1 MATFGQGVNASLGKT
16 NYSNYLAGALQ
27 GARGVAGGGQ
37 SIGQGVANL
46 GQQVGAGIEAY
57 AKKKQEDKELSAS
70 NKVNS
75 GILELFGQSDALTT
89 KQKLEVDS
97 MMLSYAQLDGARE
110 RNTFLKNALSGVMNM
125 AELGKKDIESQSAA
139 VLALMDRVDGDL
151 SKIDTGVY
159 DPRAVQAASNQY
171 LQKKLIE
178 SQIGKNKASGGP
190 SAMELKITRIMQA
203 NPTITYSNAVGV
215 ADGVYELY
223 SDPETDKPFIVN
235 KATGELKPLG
245 DSDSSPKTDS
255 EPEAVDTETDPS
267 ETLFSLVDEATGVI
281 PAALA
286 LGQQIA
292 GNVGQIFGMDV
303 EFGSAPETIKAKQTF
318 ETAQQ
323 SLIRALA
330 NNPRYP
336 VGEMEMIKKDI
347 AINPSVFTDPTTLR
361 SKMIAVS
368 KALNKRMEQE
378 KVIAKNN
385 TLTKEDRTNARK
397 AAVDIQNFLNLLGA
411 PVETVLSDEDLI
423 KKYSD

>member
-1 MATFGQGVNASLGKT
+1 MARFGQGVNASLGKT
-16 NYSNYLAGALQ
+16 DYSNYLAGALQ
-27 GARGVAGGGQ
+27 GAKGVAGGGQ
-37 SIGQGVANL
+37 AIGQGISNLGQSIGQGIEKYQENKVLQAEIMGGVEQNVGYLVENNPEGIANAPKGVQDIL
-46 GQQVGAGIEAY
+46 ARMEDGEGVSLKDLAY
-57 AKKKQEDKELSAS
+57 MQSWSKSAAKKFIDNETA
-70 NKVNS
+70 
-75 GILELFGQSDALTT
+75 I
-89 KQKLEVDS
+89 
-97 MMLSYAQLDGARE
+97 GAR
-110 RNTFLKNALSGVMNM
+110 ALREFGTNIGNSSVWSGLS
-125 AELGKKDIESQSAA
+125 EEGKQSAMNLYTKNE
-139 VLALMDRVDGDL
+139 LAR
-151 SKIDTGVY
+151 
-159 DPRAVQAASNQY
+159 
-171 LQKKLIE
+171 
-178 SQIGKNKASGGP
+178 SQISKNIASGGP
-190 SAMELKITRIMQA
+190 SAMEQKITRIMQA
-203 NPTITYSNAVGV
+203 NPTITYSDAVGV

-235 KATGELKPLG
+235 KATGGLRPLG

-255 EPEAVDTETDPS
+255 EPVVSEDKETDPS
-267 ETLFSLVDEATGVI
+267 ETLFSLVNEATGII

-286 LGQQIA
+286 LGQKIA
-292 GNVGQIFGMDV
+292 GNVGQVFGKEV
-303 EFGSAPETIKAKQTF
+303 EFGSAPETIKAKQIF

-330 NNPRYP
+330 NNPKYP

-361 SKMIAVS
+361 SKMTAVS
-368 KALNKRMEQE
+368 EALNKRMEQE

>member
-16 NYSNYLAGALQ
+16 DYSNYLAGALE

-37 SIGQGVANL
+37 AIGQGISNLGQSIGQGIKKYQENKVLQAEIMGGAEENVGYLLKNNPEGIANAPKGVQDIL
-46 GQQVGAGIEAY
+46 ARMEDGKGVSLKDAAY
-57 AKKKQEDKELSAS
+57 LQSWSNSTAKKFIDKETAIGARALREFGT
-70 NKVNS
+70 NIGNS
-75 GILELFGQSDALTT
+75 GVWSG
-89 KQKLEVDS
+89 
-97 MMLSYAQLDGARE
+97 LSE
-110 RNTFLKNALSGVMNM
+110 
-125 AELGKKDIESQSAA
+125 EGKQSAMNIYTKNE
-139 VLALMDRVDGDL
+139 LAR
-151 SKIDTGVY
+151 
-159 DPRAVQAASNQY
+159 
-171 LQKKLIE
+171 
-178 SQIGKNKASGGP
+178 SQISKNIASGGP
-190 SAMELKITRIMQA
+190 SAMEQKITRIMQA
-203 NPTITYSNAVGV
+203 NPTITYSDAVGV

-267 ETLFSLVDEATGVI
+267 ETLFSLVDEATGII

-286 LGQQIA
+286 LGQKIV
-292 GNVGQIFGMDV
+292 GNVGQIFGKEV

-330 NNPRYP
+330 NNPKYP

-347 AINPSVFTDPTTLR
+347 AINPSAFTDPTTLR
-361 SKMIAVS
+361 SKMTAVS
-368 KALNKRMEQE
+368 EALNKRMEQE

-385 TLTKEDRTNARK
+385 TLTKDDRTNARK

-411 PVETVLSDEDLI
+411 PVETVLSDDDLI

>member
-1 MATFGQGVNASLGKT
+1 
-16 NYSNYLAGALQ
+16 
-27 GARGVAGGGQ
+27 
-37 SIGQGVANL
+37 
-46 GQQVGAGIEAY
+46 
-57 AKKKQEDKELSAS
+57 
-70 NKVNS
+70 
-75 GILELFGQSDALTT
+75 
-89 KQKLEVDS
+89 
-97 MMLSYAQLDGARE
+97 
-110 RNTFLKNALSGVMNM
+110 
-125 AELGKKDIESQSAA
+125 
-139 VLALMDRVDGDL
+139 
-151 SKIDTGVY
+151 
-159 DPRAVQAASNQY
+159 
-171 LQKKLIE
+171 
-178 SQIGKNKASGGP
+178 
-190 SAMELKITRIMQA
+190 MEQKITRIMQA
-203 NPTITYSNAVGV
+203 NPTITYSDAVGV

-235 KATGELKPLG
+235 KATGGLRPLG

-255 EPEAVDTETDPS
+255 EPVVSEDKETDPS
-267 ETLFSLVDEATGVI
+267 ETLFSLVNEATGII

-286 LGQQIA
+286 LGQKIA
-292 GNVGQIFGMDV
+292 GNVGQVFGKEV
-303 EFGSAPETIKAKQTF
+303 EFGSAPETIKAKQIF

-330 NNPRYP
+330 NNPKYP

-361 SKMIAVS
+361 SKMTAVS
-368 KALNKRMEQE
+368 EALNKRMEQE